1 MEPKI
6 RIKGFQREWKE
17 LAFSDSFDSLKNNSL
32 SRAELSESGSV
43 YNIHYGDVLI
53 SYNECVEVDKE
64 VKTFVKDAEFA
75 RKLKQSCAIKN
86 GDIIFADAAEDNTVG
101 KCTEV
106 IAQEADAIVSG
117 LHTIPCRPKKEFASR
132 YLGYYLNSNAFHD
145 QLLPHIQGT
154 KISSISKR
162 ALAQTY
168 ISYPSDKN
176 EQQAIASYFQ
186 HLDSLIQS
194 TTKKIESLKQVKA
207 ASLQSMFPQE
217 GETKPRVRF
226 KGFEGEWETL
236 VLGEVGTFKSNGV
249 DKLIR
254 PNEKIIN
261 LLNYLDVYNSRRI
274 TKENC
279 NSLMQVSASDRQI
292 KECDVRRNDIFFTP
306 SSETAEDVGYVL
318 VMIDDLPN
326 TCYSYH
332 LMRYRPYEGVFY
344 DDFPNYGFMT
354 GFVRSQMKFLAKGVQ
369 RFVIGKPEFES
380 IKVQVPSYDEQEKI
394 SQYFR
399 NLDIQISLQTQR
411 LEKLKQIKSA
421 CLDNMFV

>member
-226 KGFEGEWETL
+226 MGFEGEWEKVSL
-236 VLGEVGTFKSNGV
+236 NDILEE
-249 DKLIR
+249 R
-254 PNEKIIN
+254 NEKSRKTLEYPLMAFIAYKGVAPKGERYDRSALVNDVENKIYKKTEYGDFIYSSNNLETGSIGLNSYGKATISPVYSIFRCKDMIDFNFIGRRLICRDIIN
-261 LLNYLDVYNSRRI
+261 EMIKWRQGVIYGQWRIHEKDFLTINILL
-274 TKENC
+274 
-279 NSLMQVSASDRQI
+279 
-292 KECDVRRNDIFFTP
+292 
-306 SSETAEDVGYVL
+306 
-318 VMIDDLPN
+318 
-326 TCYSYH
+326 
-332 LMRYRPYEGVFY
+332 
-344 DDFPNYGFMT
+344 
-354 GFVRSQMKFLAKGVQ
+354 
-369 RFVIGKPEFES
+369 
-380 IKVQVPSYDEQEKI
+380 PSYQEQTKI
-394 SQYFR
+394 GDYFT
-399 NLDIQISLQTQR
+399 NLDTQISLQTQR

-421 CLDNMFV
+421 CLDNMFI

>member
-162 ALAQTY
+162 ALAQT
-168 ISYPSDKN
+168 
-176 EQQAIASYFQ
+176 
-186 HLDSLIQS
+186 
-194 TTKKIESLKQVKA
+194 
-207 ASLQSMFPQE
+207 
-217 GETKPRVRF
+217 
-226 KGFEGEWETL
+226 
-236 VLGEVGTFKSNGV
+236 
-249 DKLIR
+249 
-254 PNEKIIN
+254 
-261 LLNYLDVYNSRRI
+261 
-274 TKENC
+274 
-279 NSLMQVSASDRQI
+279 
-292 KECDVRRNDIFFTP
+292 
-306 SSETAEDVGYVL
+306 
-318 VMIDDLPN
+318 
-326 TCYSYH
+326 
-332 LMRYRPYEGVFY
+332 
-344 DDFPNYGFMT
+344 
-354 GFVRSQMKFLAKGVQ
+354 
-369 RFVIGKPEFES
+369 
-380 IKVQVPSYDEQEKI
+380 
-394 SQYFR
+394 
-399 NLDIQISLQTQR
+399 
-411 LEKLKQIKSA
+411 
-421 CLDNMFV
+421 